1 MTVQVFDD
9 IDRGDGR
16 TITATFVVPGGDP
29 ANPADRRDP
38 TAAAAT
44 LRDPDGNETTPALT
58 KASTGVYTFDAV
70 FSKPLSWWGRIAGT
84 GAVTAVA
91 IFEVRVREDV
101 FST

>member
-29 ANPADRRDP
+29 TNPSDRRDP
-38 TAAAAT
+38 TAVTGT
-44 LRDPDGNETTPALT
+44 LRDPDGTETTPT
-58 KASTGVYTFDAV
+58 VSKSSTGVYTMDV
-70 FSKPLSWWGRIAGT
+70 VCSKPLSWWARIQGT

-91 IFEVRVREDV
+91 IAELRVREDV